1 MKDFL
6 LFCVE
11 CVVGF
16 LRYIVGTIIA
26 GIGFVMVL
34 GGFTVEHW
42 PVTVLGV
49 PILLIGVWTQYRT

>member
-16 LRYIVGTIIA
+16 LRYIVGPIIA
-26 GIGFVMVL
+26 SIGFVMVL
-34 GGFTVEHW
+34 GGFTLEHW

-49 PILLIGVWTQYRT
+49 PILLIGA